1 MSKLPKKR
9 KEILEKIPEDKK
21 TFELEEALQFIKE
34 NSFAKFDETIEVAI
48 RLNVDPRHADQMVRG
63 SVVLPHGTGK
73 TKKVLVLTAGEKE
86 AEAKD
91 AGADYVGLDDY
102 VEQIKNGWLDFDS
115 VIATPDVMGKIKVL
129 GKILGPRKLMPN
141 PKTNTVTFDVKGAIS
156 DVKKGMIEFRVDKGA
171 NIHGIIG
178 KKSFDLEKLKEN
190 LRVFIEAIVK
200 AKPAS
205 SKGRYIRSFTLSST
219 MGPGLKADPV
229 KIMNEFK

>member
-1 MSKLPKKR
+1 MLEKLPR
-9 KEILEKIPEDKK
+9 D
-21 TFELEEALQFIKE
+21 TRFFEPEEALKFIKE
-34 NSFAKFDETIEVAI
+34 NSFAKFDESIEVAI

-73 TKKVLVLTAGEKE
+73 TKKVLVFAVGEKE
-86 AEAKD
+86 TEARE

-102 VEQIKNGWLDFDS
+102 VEEIKKGWLDFDA
-115 VIATPDVMGKIKVL
+115 VIATPDIMGKIKAL

-156 DVKKGMIEFRVDKGA
+156 DVKKGMVEFRVDKGA
-171 NIHGIIG
+171 NVHGIIG
-178 KKSFDLEKLKEN
+178 KKSFDLEKLAEN
-190 LRVFIEAIVK
+190 LRTFVEAIMK

-219 MGPGLKADPV
+219 MGAGIKADPV
-229 KIMNEFK
+229 KIMNDYK